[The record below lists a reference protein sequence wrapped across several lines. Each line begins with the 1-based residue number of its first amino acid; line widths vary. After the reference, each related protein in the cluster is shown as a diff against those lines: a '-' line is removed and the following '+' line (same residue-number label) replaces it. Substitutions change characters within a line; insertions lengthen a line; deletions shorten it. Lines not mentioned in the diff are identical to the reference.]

1 MTSTTLLTDAPRGV
15 DASVQPSM
23 TNAKMRQL
31 DSKELFN
38 GQRELEI
45 AHGDQTYRLRLT
57 RQGKLILTK

>member
-1 MTSTTLLTDAPRGV
+1 
-15 DASVQPSM
+15 M
-23 TNAKMRQL
+23 TNAKLRQL

>member
-1 MTSTTLLTDAPRGV
+1 MTATTLLTDAPRGA
-15 DASVQPSM
+15 DAGVQTSM
-23 TNAKMRQL
+23 TNAKLRQL